1 MRRGFQSLELVSL
14 KIYAWPIIIQSY
26 MGVGGVREGGWLNK
40 FSFFKDLSREFSDYS
55 ATKFSKD
62 VLAGLTVAA
71 VALPLALAFAVS
83 SGQSAGSG
91 LITAILAGLIIA
103 SLGGASYQIS
113 GPTGTMATILIALS
127 ARYGIE
133 GVLFAGFLS
142 GVVRLAAGLL
152 RVGALVSYIP
162 SPVTTGFTSGIA
174 IIIAFGQ
181 IDNFFGTVSSG
192 SNILAKLLSYGN
204 YGFSI
209 DLSSLFYGLFIVF
222 FMILWPKKWNAKLH
236 ASLVGL
242 IITLIAQMVL
252 NLDVA
257 EVGAIPRS
265 LVAAERLHAY
275 SIPWHLFPQL
285 ISPAVSLAALGM
297 VESLLCG
304 TYAGKMKGEKF
315 NATRELYAQGVGNII
330 IPFFGGIPAT
340 AAIARTSVAIKSGQQ
355 TRLASI
361 IHALGLLAS
370 MYLLGPYMS
379 RIPLAAL
386 AGVLMVTAWRMNE
399 WKAIRQ
405 IFSKKIKTSIFQ
417 FLITMGATVLF
428 DLTTAIFAGIV
439 FSMIMFIVHS
449 HHISI
454 EIDPVTSELG
464 NNKVKTT
471 VVYVDGSLFFGS
483 QDQLTKTVEALL
495 SDGVQRIIFSLRG
508 VPTIDHSSINEF
520 VEIVKLCRR
529 QSVDV
534 YFCGLQSGV
543 QSLMKRLDFY
553 SLVGEEK
560 FFSSAVTALES
571 LR

>member
-1 MRRGFQSLELVSL
+1 MS
-14 KIYAWPIIIQSY
+14 
-26 MGVGGVREGGWLNK
+26 VGSKLNK
-40 FSFFKDLSREFSDYS
+40 LSFFTDLSHEFKNYS
-55 ATKFSKD
+55 TAKFSKD

-83 SGQSAGSG
+83 SGQTAASG

-142 GVVRLAAGLL
+142 GVVRLVAGLL

-181 IDNFFGTVSSG
+181 IDNFFGTASSG
-192 SNILAKLLSYGN
+192 SNILTKLFSYGQL
-204 YGFSI
+204 GFSI
-209 DLSSLFYGLFIVF
+209 DLPSLMYGLFIVF

-242 IITLIAQMVL
+242 VITLIAQMVL

-265 LVAAERLHAY
+265 LVAADRLHLF
-275 SIPWHLFPQL
+275 SMPWNLFPEL
-285 ISPAVSLAALGM
+285 ISPAISLAALGM

-315 NATRELYAQGVGNII
+315 NATRELYGQGIGNLI

-355 TRLASI
+355 TRLTSI
-361 IHALGLLAS
+361 VHALGLLAS

-405 IFSKKIKTSIFQ
+405 IFSKRIKTSMFQ

-439 FSMIMFIVHS
+439 FSMVMFIVRS

-454 EIDPVTSELG
+454 EIDPVAPKLG
-464 NNKVKTT
+464 DPDIKTT

-483 QDQLTKTVEALL
+483 QEQLTRTVENLL
-495 SDGVQRIIFSLRG
+495 SEGVARVIFSLRG
-508 VPTIDHSSINEF
+508 VHTIDHSSINEF
-520 VEIVKLCRR
+520 AEIVKMCRKR
-529 QSVDV
+529 SVDIL
-534 YFCGLQSGV
+534 FCGLQPSV

-553 SLVGEEK
+553 DFVGQDK

-571 LR
+571 LK

>member
-14 KIYAWPIIIQSY
+14 KFYAWPIIIQSY

-62 VLAGLTVAA
+62 ILAGLTVAA

-127 ARYGIE
+127 ANYGIE
-133 GVLFAGFLS
+133 GMLFAGFLS
-142 GVVRLAAGLL
+142 GIVRLLAGLL

-181 IDNFFGTVSSG
+181 IDNFFGTTSAG
-192 SNILAKLLSYGN
+192 SNILMKLLSYGQL
-204 YGFSI
+204 GFSVDI
-209 DLSSLFYGLFIVF
+209 STLAYGLFVVL
-222 FMILWPKKWNAKLH
+222 FMIFWPKAWNAKLH

-242 IITLIAQMVL
+242 IICLAAQMVL

-265 LVAAERLHAY
+265 LVAAERLHAF
-275 SIPWHLFPQL
+275 SMPWHLFPQL
-285 ISPAVSLAALGM
+285 ISPAISLAALGM

-315 NATRELYAQGVGNII
+315 NATRELYAQGIGNVI

-340 AAIARTSVAIKSGQQ
+340 AAIARTSVAIRSGQQ
-355 TRLASI
+355 TRLTSI
-361 IHALGLLAS
+361 VHAIGLLAS
-370 MYLLGPYMS
+370 MYILGPYMS

-399 WKAIRQ
+399 WFAIRQ
-405 IFSKKIKTSIFQ
+405 IFSKRIKTSIFQ

-428 DLTTAIFAGIV
+428 DLTTAIFAGIA

-454 EIDPVTSELG
+454 EIDAVTSDL
-464 NNKVKTT
+464 KPKDVDTT

-483 QDQLTKTVEALL
+483 QDQLTQVVENLV
-495 SDGVQRIIFSLRG
+495 DEGVGRIIFSLRG

-520 VEIVKLCRR
+520 AEIVQLCRKY
-529 QSVDV
+529 SIDIL
-534 YFCGLQSGV
+534 FCGLQPSV
-543 QSLMKRLDFY
+543 QSLMRRLDFY
-553 SLVGEEK
+553 EFVGQDK

-571 LR
+571 LK

>member
-1 MRRGFQSLELVSL
+1 MSVGSKL
-14 KIYAWPIIIQSY
+14 KK
-26 MGVGGVREGGWLNK
+26 L
-40 FSFFKDLSREFSDYS
+40 SFFTDLSREFTSYS
-55 ATKFSKD
+55 TAKFSKD

-103 SLGGASYQIS
+103 SLGGASFQIS

-127 ARYGIE
+127 ANYGIQ

-142 GVVRLAAGLL
+142 GVVRLVAGFL

-192 SNILAKLLSYGN
+192 SSILTKLFSYGQL
-204 YGFSI
+204 GFSI
-209 DLSSLFYGLFIVF
+209 DLPSLFYGLFIVI

-242 IITLIAQMVL
+242 VITLIAQMVL
-252 NLDVA
+252 NLGVA

-265 LVAAERLHAY
+265 LVAADRLHAF
-275 SIPWHLFPQL
+275 SIPWHLFPEL
-285 ISPAVSLAALGM
+285 ISPAISLAALGM

-315 NATRELYAQGVGNII
+315 NATRELYAQGIGNII

-355 TRLASI
+355 TRLTSI
-361 IHALGLLAS
+361 VHALGLLAS
-370 MYLLGPYMS
+370 MYLLGPFMS

-405 IFSKKIKTSIFQ
+405 IFSKRIKTSIFQ

-439 FSMIMFIVHS
+439 FSMVMFIVRS
-449 HHISI
+449 HQISV
-454 EIDPVTSELG
+454 EIDPVTPKLG
-464 NNKVKTT
+464 SPDIKTD

-483 QDQLTKTVEALL
+483 QEQLTKTVESLL
-495 SDGVQRIIFSLRG
+495 SEGVGRIIFSLRG
-508 VPTIDHSSINEF
+508 VSTIDHSSINEF
-520 VEIVKLCRR
+520 VEIIHMCRKR
-529 QSVDV
+529 SVDV
-534 YFCGLQSGV
+534 LFCGLQPSV

-553 SLVGEEK
+553 DLVGQDK